1 MQRLR
6 ALRANS
12 SNKRL
17 SLFQSKTCNI
27 STSNTKNRL
36 NSFLNTKM
44 TQSHASYPSLDRNLR
59 TNIRLLATLTNEAEA
74 RANAR
79 VEHIKTEVKI
89 PKKKLDESDA
99 EPKRVRLRD
108 VSCKSCFLYFEKDV
122 FFIDERMMLIFHQFS
137 CHRFQFQKY

>member
-6 ALRANS
+6 ALRAHS
-12 SNKRL
+12 TNKRL
-17 SLFQSKTCNI
+17 SLFQFKTCNI
-27 STSNTKNRL
+27 STSCTRNRL

-44 TQSHASYPSLDRNLR
+44 TQSQTSYPSLDRNLR

-89 PKKKLDESDA
+89 PKKKSVDESDA

-108 VSCKSCFLYFEKDV
+108 VSCKYCYLYFQKDV
-122 FFIDERMMLIFHQFS
+122 FFHLRKNYANLSSFLMS
-137 CHRFQFQKY
+137 